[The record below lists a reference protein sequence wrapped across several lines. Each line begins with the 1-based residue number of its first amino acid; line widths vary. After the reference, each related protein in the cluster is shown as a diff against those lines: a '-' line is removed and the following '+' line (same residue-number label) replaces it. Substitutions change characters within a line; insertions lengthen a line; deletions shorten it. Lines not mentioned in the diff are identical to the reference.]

1 MRTPRVSRKTSVAD
15 NPTHYPFYVLGSQE
29 PAFSAH
35 PEIAMPSPL
44 ARLIGAIKNGP
55 LGQEPD
61 FRRLW
66 YSQIFSAS
74 GYAGEQVILGL
85 LVYRLT
91 GSSEWVGISLAVY
104 YAPLFIAGTIS
115 GAVADW
121 MDRRRLL
128 RMLEL
133 GFLSTQVTFA
143 AMLIAGFEALWVM
156 LAASFIF
163 GVLRAMHQPV
173 RVSYAYD
180 LIGGGHVVSA
190 IGTLNLGIRSGQ
202 LIGSLAA
209 GTVMEF
215 VGAPGAFLTLA
226 SSHAIAWFLTG
237 RLRSPG
243 RASVAA
249 ADRAPMGRNLLEYIG
264 ELRRNRILL
273 MLVLLTASVELFGF
287 SFQTGLPQLAEGRL
301 QVGAD
306 GLGQLQAAR
315 AAGGV
320 MASLLLTLGLSWLA
334 RPGRAYLGV
343 IVLFGIGMWAVSV
356 SNHFVFA
363 MAALFLVSAMAT
375 ASDILTQSMLQ
386 LSVPNELRG
395 RAMGA
400 WSLAIGISPVGQ
412 MEMGFLI
419 GAFGLGTAYA
429 FNGSM
434 LVAIAIIVAIAV
446 PGLRRL

>member
-1 MRTPRVSRKTSVAD
+1 MLTPLKRLRDAIM
-15 NPTHYPFYVLGSQE
+15 
-29 PAFSAH
+29 A
-35 PEIAMPSPL
+35 SPL
-44 ARLIGAIKNGP
+44 GTEA
-55 LGQEPD
+55 D

-66 YSQIFSAS
+66 CGQIFSAA

-85 LVYRLT
+85 LVYRIT

-104 YAPLFIAGTIS
+104 YAPLFIAGTLS

-121 MDRRRLL
+121 MDRRQLL

-133 GFLSTQVTFA
+133 GFLSSQIIFA
-143 AMLIAGFEALWVM
+143 AALIVGLQALWVM
-156 LAASFIF
+156 LVASFIF
-163 GVLRAMHQPV
+163 GILRAMHQPV

-180 LIGGGHVVSA
+180 LIGGGKVVSA

-202 LIGSLAA
+202 LVGSLAA

-215 VGAPGAFLTLA
+215 VSAPGAFLTLA
-226 SSHAIAWFLTG
+226 CSHAIAWFLTSQ
-237 RLRSPG
+237 LRSPG
-243 RASVAA
+243 RASVLV
-249 ADRAPMGRNLLEYIG
+249 ADRAPMGHNLLEYIG
-264 ELRRNRILL
+264 ELRRNRVLL

-320 MASLLLTLGLSWLA
+320 MASLLLTLGLPWLA

-343 IVLFGIGMWAVSV
+343 IVLFGIGMWAVSA

-363 MAALFLVSAMAT
+363 MAALFLVSGMAT

-386 LSVPNELRG
+386 LSVPNALRG

-419 GAFGLGTAYA
+419 GAFGLSAAYA
-429 FNGSM
+429 FNGAM
-434 LVAIAIIVAIAV
+434 LISIAIIVAIAV

>member
-1 MRTPRVSRKTSVAD
+1 
-15 NPTHYPFYVLGSQE
+15 
-29 PAFSAH
+29 
-35 PEIAMPSPL
+35 MPSPL
-44 ARLIGAIKNGP
+44 SRVVDAIKSGP
-55 LGQEPD
+55 LGTEVD

-66 YSQIFSAS
+66 CAQIFSAA

-85 LVYRLT
+85 LVYRIT

-128 RMLEL
+128 KMLEF
-133 GFLSTQVTFA
+133 GFLSTQILFA
-143 AMLIAGFEALWVM
+143 AAIAAGLQALWVM
-156 LAASFIF
+156 LVASFIF
-163 GVLRAMHQPV
+163 GILRAMHQPA

-180 LIGGGHVVSA
+180 LTGGGKVVSA

-202 LIGSLAA
+202 LVGSLAA

-215 VGAPGAFLTLA
+215 VGAPGALLTLA
-226 SSHAIAWFLTG
+226 SSHAIAWYLVG
-237 RLRSPG
+237 RLASPG

-249 ADRAPMGRNLLEYIG
+249 EDRAPIGRNLLEYVG

-287 SFQTGLPQLAEGRL
+287 SFQTGLPQLAEGRFN
-301 QVGAD
+301 VGAD

-320 MASLLLTLGLSWLA
+320 AASLLLTLGLAWLA

-343 IVLFGIGMWAVSV
+343 IVLFGFGLLGVSV
-356 SNHFVFA
+356 SHHFGLA
-363 MAALFLVSAMAT
+363 MAALFLVSGMAT

-386 LSVPNELRG
+386 LSVPNALRG

-412 MEMGFLI
+412 LEMGFLI
-419 GAFGLGTAYA
+419 GALGLGTAFA
-429 FNGSM
+429 INGSM
-434 LVAIAIIVAIAV
+434 LIALALVVAISV
-446 PGLRRL
+446 PSLRRM

>member
-1 MRTPRVSRKTSVAD
+1 
-15 NPTHYPFYVLGSQE
+15 
-29 PAFSAH
+29 
-35 PEIAMPSPL
+35 MPSPL
-44 ARLIGAIKNGP
+44 SRLIGAIKNGP

-66 YSQIFSAS
+66 TSQIFSAS

-133 GFLSTQVTFA
+133 GFLSTQITFA
-143 AMLIAGFEALWVM
+143 ATLIAGFETLWVM
-156 LAASFIF
+156 LVASFIF

-180 LIGGGHVVSA
+180 LIGGGRVVSA

-202 LIGSLAA
+202 LVGSLAA

-226 SSHAIAWFLTG
+226 SSHAVAWFLTG

-343 IVLFGIGMWAVSV
+343 IVLFGIGMWAVCV

-434 LVAIAIIVAIAV
+434 LIALAIIVAIAV